1 MKKRC
6 KVFVIPVVILLFVLL
21 PGILLAEQAGI
32 KQHTIDNNTTTH
44 TILEK
49 RTDRK
54 TAFANTSSDNWR
66 IEVVD
71 APKYFDNFYSRS
83 IAIDNNNNPHI
94 AYGGD
99 RLYYA
104 YHYGS
109 TWNYQSVDV
118 SLGVGSYASISLD
131 MSGKVHISY
140 YDDTNDDL
148 KYATNVS
155 GAWITTTVD
164 SNKWVG
170 GYSSIAVDASGK
182 VHISYY
188 DYLKY
193 ATNAPGAW
201 VTTTIA
207 SDDDTGAYSSIAVDA
222 SGKVHISYCKFSYFT
237 FSPELKYA
245 TNTSG
250 AWVTTA
256 VDSSGRVG
264 LYTSIA
270 VDASGKVYISYYS
283 ETNYDL
289 NPSSTSKSR
298 INSNINYLRFSSFN
312 FRHYIFES

>member
-148 KYATNVS
+148 KYATNSSGAWETTMVDSNGAVGKYTSLALDASGKVHISYFDETNYDLKYATNVS

-188 DYLKY
+188 YYLKY

-207 SDDDTGAYSSIAVDA
+207 SDDDTGAYS
-222 SGKVHISYCKFSYFT
+222 
-237 FSPELKYA
+237 
-245 TNTSG
+245 
-250 AWVTTA
+250 
-256 VDSSGRVG
+256 
-264 LYTSIA
+264 SIA